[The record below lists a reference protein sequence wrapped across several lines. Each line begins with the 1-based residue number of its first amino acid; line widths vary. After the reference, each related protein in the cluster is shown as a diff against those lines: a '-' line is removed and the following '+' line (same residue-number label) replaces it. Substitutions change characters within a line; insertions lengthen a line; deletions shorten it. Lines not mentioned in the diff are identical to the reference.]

1 MAIAQ
6 TGKQRQ
12 QLAKVC
18 VLAAGFWF
26 CNAAWSVDNSTN
38 IANSTSSTNSS
49 ASSSANSST
58 NTNTNAGT
66 NSGIATSIKASGAA
80 TIAAITNFAGITGV
94 APTSSA
100 ATQPLLGNI
109 NTSGTATTSSTS
121 PTSPSTTSLA
131 LARLQD
137 ITNRASELAVQAMS
151 MLGINYRYGGTSPET
166 GLDCSGLVR
175 YVFKEAWGTDLPRT
189 SAEIS
194 RIGERVDKLDLR
206 PGDLVVD
213 NPLRRGF
220 SHVGIY
226 LGDRKFI
233 HSPSAGGQVRIE
245 DMDLAYWKKRFNG
258 ARRIIGGD
266 SDDADGDN
274 QK

>member
-1 MAIAQ
+1 MVIAQ

-12 QLAKVC
+12 QLAKMC
-18 VLAAGFWF
+18 VLAVGLWF
-26 CNAAWSVDNSTN
+26 CSTAWSVDNTSNSTPNITDITPGITTGTSSN
-38 IANSTSSTNSS
+38 IAT
-49 ASSSANSST
+49 
-58 NTNTNAGT
+58 
-66 NSGIATSIKASGAA
+66 
-80 TIAAITNFAGITGV
+80 ITNFAGITGV
-94 APTSSA
+94 APT
-100 ATQPLLGNI
+100 I
-109 NTSGTATTSSTS
+109 STS
-121 PTSPSTTSLA
+121 DQPMLGKTSIGLA
-131 LARLQD
+131 ARLQD
-137 ITNRASELAVQAMS
+137 ITNRASELAVQALS

-189 SAEIS
+189 AAEIS
-194 RIGERVDKLDLR
+194 RIGKQIDRVDLR
-206 PGDLVVD
+206 PGDLVFY
-213 NPLRRGF
+213 NTLRRGF

-258 ARRIIGGD
+258 ARRIITGD
-266 SDDADGDN
+266 SSNANGDD